1 MFSLWMAFSVAA
13 LVTIIVMAVLR
24 PVAER
29 LDFVDRPGGR
39 KIHDA
44 QVPVVGGLAMWVGFF
59 VGSAVLPAEVRPPL
73 VAIALGFMFVTL
85 GLLDDRYSLS
95 AVFRLAVQGLGA
107 IVMVLLG
114 GLAVHFVG
122 APFGPG
128 TVVFDGWAAT
138 VLCVFLVSG
147 AMNAMNMVDGIDGLA
162 GSLAA
167 IAFSAVAAVAL
178 VSGDAEVL
186 AISVIAAGVAG
197 AFLVFNLPLGFN
209 RPIRTFMGDAG
220 SLFLGFLLSWSLI
233 ALSQNAEAIVSPVTL
248 LWCIAM
254 PIFDMGST
262 ALGRMVRGY
271 SPFYADTTHLHHSLL
286 RRGLP
291 VPAALAVLIG
301 LALVW
306 IAVGISLDRELDAPD
321 YLSLLAFLAAG
332 VITHFLVRRGDPGAA
347 QTGAAQVS
355 SQPYGKPQSR

>member
-1 MFSLWMAFSVAA
+1 MSSLWLAFSAA
-13 LVTIIVMAVLR
+13 TVVTIIVIAALR

-73 VAIALGFMFVTL
+73 VATALGFMFVTL
-85 GLLDDRYSLS
+85 GLLDDRFSLS
-95 AVFRLAVQGLGA
+95 AAFRLAVQGLGA

-122 APFGPG
+122 SPFGPEI
-128 TVVFDGWAAT
+128 VVFDGWAAT
-138 VLCVFLVSG
+138 MLCVLLVAG

-167 IAFSAVAAVAL
+167 LAFSAVATVAL
-178 VSGDAEVL
+178 ASGNAEVL
-186 AISVIAAGVAG
+186 AISVIAVGVAA
-197 AFLVFNLPLGFN
+197 AFLIFNLPLGFN

-233 ALSQNAEAIVSPVTL
+233 ALSQDSQSIVSPVTL
-248 LWCIAM
+248 LWLIAM

-262 ALGRMVRGY
+262 AIGRMANGH
-271 SPFYADTTHLHHSLL
+271 SPFFADTSHFHHSLL

-291 VPAALAVLIG
+291 VPAALVVLI
-301 LALVW
+301 ALSVVW
-306 IAVGISLDRELDAPD
+306 IGVGWALDRVLVLPD
-321 YLSLLAFLAAG
+321 YVSLLTFIAAG
-332 VITHFLVRRGDPGAA
+332 GVTHAAIRFGDPGAA
-347 QTGAAQVS
+347 TPTPTPAT
-355 SQPYGKPQSR
+355 

>member
-1 MFSLWMAFSVAA
+1 MSSLWLAFSAA
-13 LVTIIVMAVLR
+13 SVVTIIVMAALR

-29 LDFVDRPGGR
+29 LDFIDRPGGR

-85 GLLDDRYSLS
+85 GLLDDRFSLS

-107 IVMVLLG
+107 VAMVLLG

-122 APFGPG
+122 SPFGPE

-138 VLCVFLVSG
+138 VLCVLLVAS

-167 IAFSAVAAVAL
+167 LAFSTVATVAL
-178 VSGDAEVL
+178 ISGNAEVL
-186 AISVIAAGVAG
+186 AIAVIAAGVSG
-197 AFLVFNLPLGFN
+197 AFLIFNLPLGFN

-233 ALSQNAEAIVSPVTL
+233 ALSQDSHSIVSPVTL
-248 LWCIAM
+248 LWFIAI

-262 ALGRMVRGY
+262 AIGRLAKGH
-271 SPFYADTTHLHHSLL
+271 SPFFADTTHLHHSLL
-286 RRGLP
+286 RRGLSAP
-291 VPAALAVLIG
+291 GALSVLI
-301 LALVW
+301 AMAVFW
-306 IAVGISLDRELDAPD
+306 IGVGWTLDRVLGLPD
-321 YLSLLAFLAAG
+321 YGSLLAFVGAG
-332 VITHFLVRRGDPGAA
+332 VVTHGLMRFGDPGATPA
-347 QTGAAQVS
+347 TPAS
-355 SQPYGKPQSR
+355 

>member
-1 MFSLWMAFSVAA
+1 MISLWLSFALACGVTVLVIAA
-13 LVTIIVMAVLR
+13 LR

-29 LDFVDRPGGR
+29 LDFIDRPGGR
-39 KIHDA
+39 KIHDE

-73 VAIALGFMFVTL
+73 VATGLGFMFVSL
-85 GLLDDRYSLS
+85 GLLDDRFSLS

-107 IVMVLLG
+107 IAMVGLG

-122 APFGPG
+122 ASFGSE
-128 TVVFDGWAAT
+128 TVIFDGWAAT
-138 VLCVFLVSG
+138 VLCVLLVAG

-162 GSLAA
+162 GSLAT
-167 IAFSAVAAVAL
+167 IAFWAVAMTAL
-178 VSGDAEVL
+178 MSGNAEVL
-186 AISVIAAGVAG
+186 AISVMAAAVSM

-233 ALSQNAEAIVSPVTL
+233 ALSQNPQTIVSPVTL
-248 LWCIAM
+248 LWFIAM

-262 ALGRMVRGY
+262 AIARVARGY
-271 SPFYADTTHLHHSLL
+271 SPFFADTTHFHHALL

-291 VPAALAVLIG
+291 VPGALAVL
-301 LALVW
+301 VMV
-306 IAVGISLDRELDAPD
+306 AVFWVGVGWSIDRLLHWPD
-321 YLSLLAFLAAG
+321 YFSLIAFVVAG
-332 VITHFLVRRGDPGAA
+332 VISHALIRWGDPGPAGVKSA
-347 QTGAAQVS
+347 S
-355 SQPYGKPQSR
+355 

>member
-1 MFSLWMAFSVAA
+1 MSSLWLAFSAA
-13 LVTIIVMAVLR
+13 SVVTIIVMAALR

-59 VGSAVLPAEVRPPL
+59 VGAAVLPAEVRPPL
-73 VAIALGFMFVTL
+73 VATALGFMFVTL
-85 GLLDDRYSLS
+85 GLLDDRFSLS

-107 IVMVLLG
+107 IAMVLLG

-122 APFGPG
+122 SPFGPE

-138 VLCVFLVSG
+138 VLCVLLVAG

-167 IAFSAVAAVAL
+167 LAFSAVATVAL
-178 VSGDAEVL
+178 VSGNAEVL
-186 AISVIAAGVAG
+186 AIAVIAAGVSG
-197 AFLVFNLPLGFN
+197 AFLIFNLPLGFN

-233 ALSQNAEAIVSPVTL
+233 ALSQDSESIVSPVTL
-248 LWCIAM
+248 LWFIAM

-262 ALGRMVRGY
+262 AIGRVAKGH
-271 SPFYADTTHLHHSLL
+271 SPFFADTTHLHHSLL

-291 VPAALAVLIG
+291 VPGALTVLVAMAV
-301 LALVW
+301 VW
-306 IAVGISLDRELDAPD
+306 IGVGWILDRMLGLPD
-321 YLSLLAFLAAG
+321 YVSLLAFVGAG
-332 VITHFLVRRGDPGAA
+332 VITHGLMRFGDPGAA
-347 QTGAAQVS
+347 PTTPAS
-355 SQPYGKPQSR
+355 